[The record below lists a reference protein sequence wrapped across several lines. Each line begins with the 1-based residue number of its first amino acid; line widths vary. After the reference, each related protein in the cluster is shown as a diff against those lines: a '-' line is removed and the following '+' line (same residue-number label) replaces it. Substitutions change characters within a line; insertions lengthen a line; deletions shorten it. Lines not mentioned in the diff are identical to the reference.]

1 MTDSLNLTRTGQSSS
16 VRHHP
21 LRRLVAGVAAA
32 TALVSITAGCS
43 GASFD
48 DKAATTTT
56 SKSATTESDGFG
68 RDATQLGSELITQ
81 LDPSI
86 TEPDELEA
94 GCLGQALTD
103 SLGSAEAEDLT
114 TTKNPTPD
122 QLDAISASFDACVK
136 GTTLAP
142 SLTEGFFSELPG
154 SPAPDQSVVSCVAG
168 EIDGKTGSIIVDSIN
183 SDQADTL
190 PTEVLATFDVCVPD
204 DIVAGLLVDELSSDG
219 TFDATQAQCIADKVA
234 AQLSIT
240 DLAAAGKSG
249 TSDTVTQLVQDAT
262 IACIA
267 GT

>member
-1 MTDSLNLTRTGQSSS
+1 MTDSLHLTVTDPS
-16 VRHHP
+16 P
-21 LRRLVAGVAAA
+21 RRRPTPRLIAAA
-32 TALVSITAGCS
+32 AGLVTVVAMTAGCS

-48 DKAATTTT
+48 DTAATTTT
-56 SKSATTESDGFG
+56 SKSTTTESDGFD
-68 RDATQLGSELITQ
+68 RDATQLGTELINQ

-103 SLGSAEAEDLT
+103 ALGSSEAQELT
-114 TTKNPTPD
+114 TTQNPTSD
-122 QLDAISASFDACVK
+122 QLDAISAAFDACVK

-154 SPAPDQSVVSCVAG
+154 SPTPDQSVVSCVAG
-168 EIDGKTGSIIVDSIN
+168 EIDGKTGTIIVDSVN
-183 SDQADTL
+183 SEQSDTL

-204 DIVAGLLVDELSSDG
+204 DIVAGLLVDELTSDG
-219 TFDATQAQCIADKVA
+219 TFDATQAACIADRVA

-240 DLAAAGKSG
+240 ELAAAGKSG
-249 TSDTVTQLVQDAT
+249 SSDTVTKLVEDAT
-262 IACIA
+262 LACIS